1 MRLTCFCGPYWG
13 SFDVWTWKLTPQ
25 PSRAALWLNERPT
38 FKCRTAQQTVSHTSV
53 PHQRHDPQR
62 ARSGSTANYREI
74 VNPRKSHYDSDLMQA
89 QQVSKP
95 DLSVLKIDRQ
105 RAKRSSRKWRRWVWA
120 VLLIALLVIG
130 ISVMTGQFGPLSA
143 KPVRVAVAARRTWSG
158 AEPVLTASG
167 YIIARH
173 QVEVGSKI
181 TGRIVALLVDEGDQ
195 VRQGQLIARLDDQEI
210 RAQLQQAQA
219 NVAAA
224 KARLAELEAGSRP
237 QEIERAKAEK
247 ERLLADMNNAEI
259 NWQRV
264 RQLVNDG
271 VLQQQALD
279 DARARLEMAQKA
291 YQAAVENYELTRLG
305 PRQEQIELARAQWRQ
320 AEAEL
325 AYVQAQLDN
334 TLIRAPVGGTVLD
347 RYADLGEMVTTGFTS
362 DRGAK
367 QALVSIAD
375 LRDLQVE
382 MDITEADIAKV
393 ALNQPVTII
402 PDAYTD
408 RRYNGIVEYIADV
421 ADRQKATIQVKVKVL
436 NPDAFLRPDM
446 GAKVTFFPM
455 GTAPSVA
462 SAGVFVPASAIID
475 QHGRPS
481 VFVVKDDKAMLQPVR
496 LGEQADGYVN
506 IRDGLQGGERV
517 IIGGHENL
525 KDGDKISVQ
534 S

>member
-1 MRLTCFCGPYWG
+1 MLLDSMNVTFASASWYKRAF
-13 SFDVWTWKLTPQ
+13 
-25 PSRAALWLNERPT
+25 SRPAALSNAL
-38 FKCRTAQQTVSHTSV
+38 ATSV
-53 PHQRHDPQR
+53 HRRHTQACHINAMNHGELLNTQRDTITNELSVAKKAVMIP
-62 ARSGSTANYREI
+62 
-74 VNPRKSHYDSDLMQA
+74 DFMQV
-89 QQVSKP
+89 QQSSKP

-105 RAKRSSRKWRRWVWA
+105 RARRSSRSWRRWVLT
-120 VLLIALLVIG
+120 VLVIALLVVGIG
-130 ISVMTGQFGPLSA
+130 VMTGQFGPLAA
-143 KPVRVAVAARRTWSG
+143 KPVRVAVASRRALTG

-181 TGRIVALLVDEGDQ
+181 TGRIVELLVDEGDY
-195 VRQGQLIARLDDQEI
+195 VRKGQLIARLDDYEI
-210 RAQLQQAQA
+210 RAELQRAQA

-237 QEIERAKAEK
+237 QEIERAKAEQ
-247 ERLLADMNNAEI
+247 ERLLADLKNAEI
-259 NWQRV
+259 NWQRI

-305 PRQEQIELARAQWRQ
+305 PRQEQIELARAQLRQ

-325 AYVQAQLDN
+325 AYAQAQLDN
-334 TLIRAPVGGTVLD
+334 TLIRAPVSGTVLD

-393 ALNQPVTII
+393 ELNQPVTIT

-446 GAKVTFFPM
+446 GAKVTFFPT
-455 GTAPSVA
+455 GTVPATEST
-462 SAGVFVPASAIID
+462 GIFVPASAIVY
-475 QHGRPS
+475 QQGRPN
-481 VFVVKDDKAMLQPVR
+481 VFVVKDDKAMIQPVTP
-496 LGEQADGYVN
+496 GDQADGYVN

-525 KDGDKISVQ
+525 KHGDRISVQ